1 MADTFTAYYNLT
13 KPEVGGSPDTWGTK
27 INTDM
32 DQLDTAIHNVQVG
45 SVQVSSG
52 GPIMLSGALD
62 IVVNGT
68 DNGTVLT
75 SKAGL
80 GRLLAVKVFTAN
92 GTYTPT
98 PGTSFAIVEG
108 CGGGGGGGGSAQSN
122 IAGSGAYAGTG
133 GGGAFGRVLWQN
145 PTSQTVTI
153 GAAGAGGAAG
163 GAVGGAG
170 GQTSIGTILVC
181 PGGAGGKAGTNQS
194 FQGTVLVID
203 GGVGGA
209 IATTSATPLFLSA
222 GLHGE
227 PQLSHYNGSAV
238 QMGYG
243 GNSPY
248 GIGGNVIHNGPTG
261 YGAGGGAYTPYQTAS
276 AIAGVPG
283 TAGILFV
290 YEYSV

>member
-1 MADTFTAYYNLT
+1 MTQ
-13 KPEVGGSPDTWGTK
+13 
-27 INTDM
+27 I
-32 DQLDTAIHNVQVG
+32 DTAIHNVQVG
-45 SVQVSSG
+45 SVQVTSG
-52 GPIMLSGALD
+52 GPITLSGALN

-80 GRLLAVKVFTAN
+80 GRLLAVQRFTAS

-108 CGGGGGGGGSAQSN
+108 CGGGGGGGGLAQSN
-122 IAGSGAYAGTG
+122 VAGSIAFAGTG

-153 GAAGAGGAAG
+153 GAAGAAGTSGGG
-163 GAVGGAG
+163 VGGTG

-181 PGGAGGKAGTNQS
+181 PGGVGGKAGTNQS
-194 FQGTVLVID
+194 FQGTVIVVD

-209 IATTSATPLFLSA
+209 IATSSATPLFLSA
-222 GLHGE
+222 GYPGE
-227 PQLSHYNGSAV
+227 VQLSHYNGSTG
-238 QMGYG
+238 QTGYG
-243 GNSPY
+243 GRSPY
-248 GIGGNVIHNGPTG
+248 GIGGNVTHNAPTG
-261 YGAGGGAYTPYQTAS
+261 FGAGGGAYTGYQTTS
-276 AIAGVPG
+276 AIAGVAG
-283 TAGILFV
+283 TGGVLLI